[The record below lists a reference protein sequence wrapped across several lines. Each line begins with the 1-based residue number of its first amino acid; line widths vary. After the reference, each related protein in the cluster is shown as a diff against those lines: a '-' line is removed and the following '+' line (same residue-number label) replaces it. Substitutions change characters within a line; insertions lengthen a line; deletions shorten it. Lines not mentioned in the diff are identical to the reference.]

1 MNRLSRRHA
10 EIRRLLQ
17 DRMSASVADLSD
29 WLAVSAETIRR
40 DLRLMAER
48 GEILK
53 MHGAAALPQ
62 AVGEAPFERRMR
74 ENASGKRAIA
84 RRAAEAIE
92 DGDSIM
98 LDTGTTTS
106 YLARELLGK
115 RGLTVVTNSCDIAR
129 TLSTV
134 AGNMVH
140 IAGGALQSDNGAAF
154 GNSAIA
160 FVQRFNVR
168 HAIITAGALD
178 AATGVNDYNLAE
190 AEFAA
195 TVLSRG
201 ERAVV
206 VTDHSK
212 FGKSALV
219 NVCGFAALD
228 CLVTDAPPPA
238 DLARALTAADV
249 AVEVAATLL

>member
-10 EIRRLLQ
+10 EIRRLLH
-17 DRMSASVADLSD
+17 DHMSASVSDLSD
-29 WLAVSAETIRR
+29 WLSVSAETIRR

-53 MHGAAALPQ
+53 MHGAAALPH

-84 RRAAEAIE
+84 RRAAQSIE

-106 YLARELLGK
+106 YLARELLQK
-115 RGLTVVTNSCDIAR
+115 RSLTVVTNSCDIAR

-134 AGNMVH
+134 TGNTVH
-140 IAGGALQSDNGAAF
+140 IVGGELQGDNGAAF

-160 FVQRFNVR
+160 FVQRFNVH

-206 VTDHSK
+206 ITDHSK
-212 FGKSALV
+212 FGKGALV
-219 NVCGFAALD
+219 NVCSFDALD
-228 CLVTDAPPPA
+228 CLVTDARPPD
-238 DLARALTAADV
+238 DLARALATAGV
-249 AVEVAATLL
+249 AVEIASTLP

>member
-1 MNRLSRRHA
+1 
-10 EIRRLLQ
+10 
-17 DRMSASVADLSD
+17 MSASVADLSD
-29 WLAVSAETIRR
+29 WLGVSAETVRR

-74 ENASGKRAIA
+74 ENAAGKRAIA

-92 DGDSIM
+92 NGDSIM

-106 YLARELLGK
+106 YLARELLHK
-115 RGLTVVTNSCDIAR
+115 HGLTVVTNSCDIAR
-129 TLSTV
+129 ILSTV
-134 AGNMVH
+134 SGNTVH
-140 IAGGALQSDNGAAF
+140 IAGGELQHDNGAAF
-154 GNSAIA
+154 GSSAIA

-195 TVLSRG
+195 TMLSRG

-238 DLARALTAADV
+238 DLAHALAVADV
-249 AVEVAATLL
+249 AVEIADAMPLESA